1 MGVSKKIR
9 GAWKM
14 KRSLKRVSII
24 ILSIL
29 IILSLFSNTLAAGAK
44 DFTGEM
50 SGEGIE
56 DAKNSTVSILSSI
69 LGVIRTAGVA
79 IAVIILMVIACKY
92 IVASAGDR
100 ADIKKYAVNY
110 IIGALVLFGSSGIL
124 SIIKVFVDSAI
135 GG

>member
-100 ADIKKYAVNY
+100 ADIKKYAVN
-110 IIGALVLFGSSGIL
+110 
-124 SIIKVFVDSAI
+124 
-135 GG
+135 

>member
-1 MGVSKKIR
+1 MR
-9 GAWKM
+9 
-14 KRSLKRVSII
+14 RSLKRISII

-29 IILSLFSNTLAAGAK
+29 MILSLFSNTLAAGAK

-50 SGEGIE
+50 SGDGVTE
-56 DAKNSTVSILSSI
+56 AKDSAVSILSSV
-69 LGVIRTAGVA
+69 LGVIRTAGAA

-92 IVASAGDR
+92 IIASAGDR

-124 SIIKVFVDSAI
+124 SIIKVFVDSAV